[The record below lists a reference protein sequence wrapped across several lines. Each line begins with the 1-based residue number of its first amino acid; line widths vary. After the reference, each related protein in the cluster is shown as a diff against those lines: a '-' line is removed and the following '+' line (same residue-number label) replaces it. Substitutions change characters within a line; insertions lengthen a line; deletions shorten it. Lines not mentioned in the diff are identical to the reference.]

1 LSAAGRPLDAL
12 FVVTIALNLPGPV
25 AAARLCE
32 LGATVTKV
40 EPPGGDPLE
49 ASAPDWYTELTA
61 GLTIVRLDLKQD
73 SHRQELGGL
82 LEPADVFLTAQR
94 PAALERL
101 GLGWVELHARFPRLS
116 HVAIV
121 GRRSPEAGRPGHDL
135 NYVASRGLVSPPELP
150 RTLLADLGGAE
161 AAVSAALAAV
171 VNRERTG
178 EGTYAEVSLTDA
190 ADRFAAPL
198 RHGLTRPGG
207 VLGGG
212 YAGYGLYETSDGWIS
227 VATLEPHFHQR
238 LGDELGL
245 PELSHEALS
254 DAFRSQT
261 ADDWERWATERDLP
275 IEKVLR

>member
-1 LSAAGRPLDAL
+1 LSTAGGPLDAL

-25 AAARLCE
+25 AAARLRE

-49 ASAPDWYTELTA
+49 ASAPGWYAELTA
-61 GLTIVRLDLKQD
+61 GQTIARLDLKENA
-73 SHRQELGGL
+73 HRQELDGL
-82 LEPADVFLTAQR
+82 LELADVFLTAQR

-101 GLGWVELHARFPRLS
+101 GLGWDPLHERFPRLS

-121 GRRSPEAGRPGHDL
+121 GRRSPEAHRPGHDL
-135 NYVASRGLVSPPELP
+135 NYVASRGLVSPPDLP
-150 RTLLADLGGAE
+150 RTLVADLGGAE
-161 AAVSAALAAV
+161 AAVTAALAAV

-212 YAGYGLYETSDGWIS
+212 YGGYGLYETSDGWVS
-227 VATLEPHFHQR
+227 VATLEPHFHRR
-238 LGDELGL
+238 LCEEFGL
-245 PELSHEALS
+245 SELSHAALAH
-254 DAFRSQT
+254 AFRSRT
-261 ADDWERWATERDLP
+261 ADAWEQWAAERDLP
-275 IEKVLR
+275 IEKVLL